1 MQDPQTEKEFIK
13 NQFKKLNCCV
23 IIPTYNNFKTLD
35 NVIQSTLDYCDEVIV
50 IDDGCTDSTQEII
63 TKYPQLITVKH
74 AINIGKGK
82 ALRSG
87 FTVAVE
93 KGFDYVISIDSDGQH
108 FPKDFSA
115 FLDKIEESPSSL
127 IIGARNMAVENVPNK
142 SNVGNRISNFWYK
155 VETGISLNDTQSG
168 FRLYPV
174 KQLKNIWFFTTKFE
188 FEIEVI
194 VKAAWRGVPV
204 ISVPVSV
211 YYAPPDERVSHFKP
225 RSDSTRISF
234 LNTYLVTLAIFFW
247 WPVMLIRKLS
257 VTDYKKVW
265 KEEVIASH
273 ESALNKAISVG
284 VGLFFGIVP
293 IWGFQFALAIL
304 SAVYFKLNKVIV
316 GLSAQISFPP
326 LIPFIL
332 YASIKMGE
340 VVMGEKVDLIF
351 SKSLS
356 LQEITKNI
364 LVYYVGATVL
374 SVVAGVIGF
383 LVTLITLKLFGYK
396 QNTYDKQS

>member
-1 MQDPQTEKEFIK
+1 MQDPLTDKKLIK
-13 NQFKKLNCCV
+13 SQFKKLNCCV
-23 IIPTYNNFKTLD
+23 IIPTYNNSKTLD
-35 NVIQSTLDYCDEVIV
+35 SVIQSILEYCDEVIV
-50 IDDGCTDSTQEII
+50 VDDGCTDKTQEII

-74 AINIGKGK
+74 AVNIGKGK

-87 FTVAVE
+87 FAVAVE
-93 KGFDYVISIDSDGQH
+93 KGFEYVISIDSDGQH
-108 FPKDFSA
+108 YPKDFSI
-115 FLDKIEESPSSL
+115 FLNKIEESPGSL
-127 IIGARNMAVENVPNK
+127 IIGARNMAVDNVPNK
-142 SNVGNRISNFWYK
+142 SNVGKRISNFWYK

-211 YYAPPDERVSHFKP
+211 YYAPPTERISHFKP

-234 LNTYLVTLAIFFW
+234 LNTYLVALAIFFW
-247 WPVMLIRKLS
+247 WPVMLIRKLRT
-257 VTDYKKVW
+257 TDYKKVW
-265 KEEVIASH
+265 KEDVIASH
-273 ESALNKAISVG
+273 ESAMKKSISVG
-284 VGLFFGIVP
+284 VGLFYGIVP

-304 SAVYFKLNKVIV
+304 TAVYFKLNKVIV

-326 LIPFIL
+326 LIPFVL
-332 YASIKMGE
+332 FASIKMGE
-340 VVMGEKVDLIF
+340 VVMGEKINLIF
-351 SKSLS
+351 NKSLS
-356 LQEITKNI
+356 IHEITNNV

-374 SVVAGVIGF
+374 SVLAGVVGF
-383 LVTLITLKLFGYK
+383 LITLIALKLSGYK
-396 QNTYDKQS
+396 QTTHDK

>member
-1 MQDPQTEKEFIK
+1 MQDPQTEREFTK

-23 IIPTYNNFKTLD
+23 IIPTYNNSKTLD
-35 NVIQSTLDYCDEVIV
+35 DVIQSTLEYCDAVIIV
-50 IDDGCTDSTQEII
+50 NDGSTDSTCEILA
-63 TKYPQLITVKH
+63 KYPQLIIVKH
-74 AINIGKGK
+74 DVNIGKGK

-87 FTVAVE
+87 CAWAIE
-93 KGFDYVISIDSDGQH
+93 KGFEYVISIDSDGQH
-108 FPKDFSA
+108 FPKDFSL
-115 FLDKIEESPSSL
+115 FLNKIEENPGSL
-127 IIGARNMAVENVPNK
+127 IIGARNMTVDNVPSK

-155 VETGISLNDTQSG
+155 VETGISLDDTQSG

-174 KQLKNIWFFTTKFE
+174 KKLKNIWFFTTKFE

-194 VKAAWRGVPV
+194 VKAAWRGVSV

-257 VTDYKKVW
+257 ITDYKKVW
-265 KEEVIASH
+265 KEDVIASH
-273 ESALNKAISVG
+273 ESAMKKAVSMG

-304 SAVYFKLNKVIV
+304 TAIYFKLNKVIV
-316 GLSAQISFPP
+316 GLSAQISSPP

-332 YASIKMGE
+332 FASIKMGE

-356 LQEITKNI
+356 LHEITKNI

-374 SVVAGVIGF
+374 SLIVGLVGF
-383 LVTLITLKLFGYK
+383 LITLIALKLFGYK
-396 QNTYDKQS
+396 QTTHDKQS